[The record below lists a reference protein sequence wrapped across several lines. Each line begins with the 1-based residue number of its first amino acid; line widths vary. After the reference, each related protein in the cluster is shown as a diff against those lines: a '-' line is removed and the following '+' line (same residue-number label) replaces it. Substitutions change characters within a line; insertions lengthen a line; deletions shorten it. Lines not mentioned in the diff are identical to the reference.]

1 MGENYLSDPIT
12 LEEQYLKAI
21 AENQVSDLP
30 EAITLKEQYLKAIAE
45 KQTTGLPDPIT
56 LKEQYL
62 KAIAENGGGSSIPDA
77 ESEEY

>member
-12 LEEQYLKAI
+12 LE
-21 AENQVSDLP
+21 
-30 EAITLKEQYLKAIAE
+30 
-45 KQTTGLPDPIT
+45 
-56 LKEQYL
+56 EQYL